1 MKAGRRQGHEV
12 NASSELGTFRRHEYT
27 RLVRSLSLYC
37 GDRHI
42 ADELAQ
48 EAIARVCRDWTK
60 VRRLAA
66 LRA

>member
-1 MKAGRRQGHEV
+1 M
-12 NASSELGTFRRHEYT
+12 NASSELGTFCRHEYP

-42 ADELAQ
+42 AQELEQ
-48 EAIARVCRDWTK
+48 EAIARVCRDSTK

-66 LRA
+66 PGAWAHRVARSA